1 MNEVLDLPQ
10 TREYQRMP
18 YAGFWIRVGAA
29 LIDSIIVGVVNFA
42 IAKAFIPG
50 YAFMETN
57 WPATAV
63 SLITGIAYYVVME
76 SSEKQGTLGKMALNL
91 KVGKANG
98 ERISFA
104 NALGRY
110 FAKYISA
117 MILFIGYMMVGWDD
131 KKQGLHDKIANT
143 YVFEA

>member
-1 MNEVLDLPQ
+1 MNEILDLPQ

-29 LIDSIIVGVVNFA
+29 VIVSIVVGAVNFG
-42 IAKAFIPG
+42 ISKAFISG
-50 YAFMETN
+50 YSFMETN
-57 WPATAV
+57 WTATGISV
-63 SLITGIAYYVVME
+63 VTGIAYYVLME

-98 ERISFA
+98 ERISPA

-110 FAKYISA
+110 FGKYVSA
-117 MILFIGYMMVGWDD
+117 IILGIGYMMVGWDD

-143 YVFEA
+143 YVFEG